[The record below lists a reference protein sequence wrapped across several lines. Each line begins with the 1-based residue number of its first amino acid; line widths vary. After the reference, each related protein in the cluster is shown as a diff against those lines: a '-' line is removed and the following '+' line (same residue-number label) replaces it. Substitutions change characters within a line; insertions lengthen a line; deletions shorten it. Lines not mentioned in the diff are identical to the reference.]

1 MPPFYT
7 IDTGRTIAPVTVFVP
22 DLIRRAFHCHGPT
35 AEHEGHK
42 DHKDHEEQYFS
53 KMFFCDFVI
62 FVTFVA
68 TRRAWQAVTHCQ

>member
-7 IDTGRTIAPVTVFVP
+7 IDPGRTIASVTVFVP

-42 DHKDHEEQYFS
+42 DHKDHEENS
-53 KMFFCDFVI
+53 LEEFFVAFVI

-68 TRRAWQAVTHCQ
+68 TRRAWQAITHGQ